1 MEADMSGSE
10 WDIKPVIER
19 LRSEARVSGSAAA
32 QVFLQSDA
40 AGTNLTE
47 TVQGLI
53 DTAKAKAGL
62 RKASATIGMI
72 SPLSKSFS
80 LTAAPEIFE
89 TLAQSPS
96 VKTILPAAIEDIF
109 PKPTKIVLPS

>member
-1 MEADMSGSE
+1 MSASE
-10 WDIKPVIER
+10 WDIGPVLER

-47 TVQGLI
+47 TVRGLI
-53 DTAKAKAGL
+53 DMAKAKAGL
-62 RKASATIGMI
+62 RETATTIGVI

-80 LTAAPEIFE
+80 LTATPEIFE
-89 TLAQSPS
+89 TLATLPS
-96 VKTILPAAIEDIF
+96 VKTILPAAIEDIY
-109 PKPTKIVLPS
+109 PKPTKIVPQ